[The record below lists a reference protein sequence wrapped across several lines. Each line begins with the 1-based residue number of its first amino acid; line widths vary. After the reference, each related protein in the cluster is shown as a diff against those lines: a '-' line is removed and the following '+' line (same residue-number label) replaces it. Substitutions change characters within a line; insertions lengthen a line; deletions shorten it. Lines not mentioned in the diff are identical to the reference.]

1 MAALIL
7 AAGLGSRLRPITDSI
22 PKAMVHYDGREIIYH
37 QLTNLLDH
45 EFKKI
50 IVVSGYKSEILR
62 SFLEKEFNTER
73 ITIVE
78 NEQYDTS
85 NSAFSF
91 FEAHKELVSNSYIH
105 LNCDILFSKSLLKRI
120 IDSRY
125 ENILAAR
132 SDMKL
137 GDRME
142 NIILKKNRI
151 VNMCLKNSSESS
163 HKGFGLAK
171 ISKKAVEENIKQYL
185 RLNDETKR
193 VENYYGLIRMSL
205 GNVNYYIEESAKYE
219 LAEINTHNDLESCK
233 FVKEC

>member
-1 MAALIL
+1 MDALIL

-205 GNVNYYIEESAKYE
+205 GNVNYYIEESAKHE

>member
-1 MAALIL
+1 MDALIL

>member
-1 MAALIL
+1 MDALIL

-62 SFLEKEFNTER
+62 SFLEKEFNTDR

>member
-1 MAALIL
+1 LDALIL

-22 PKAMVHYDGREIIYH
+22 PKAMVQYDGREIIYH

-185 RLNDETKR
+185 RLNDEIKR

>member
-1 MAALIL
+1 MDALIL

-22 PKAMVHYDGREIIYH
+22 PKAMVQYDGREIIYH

-185 RLNDETKR
+185 RLNDEIKR

>member
-1 MAALIL
+1 MDALIL

-22 PKAMVHYDGREIIYH
+22 PKAMVQYDGREIIYH

>member
-1 MAALIL
+1 LDALIL

-22 PKAMVHYDGREIIYH
+22 PKAMVQYDGREIIYH

-50 IVVSGYKSEILR
+50 IVVSGYKSEIL
-62 SFLEKEFNTER
+62 SSYLEKEFNTER

-78 NEQYDTS
+78 NKEYDTS

-91 FEAHKELVSNSYIH
+91 VKAHKELVSNSYIH

-120 IDSRY
+120 IDSSY

-132 SDMKL
+132 SDMQL
-137 GDRME
+137 GDKME

-205 GNVNYYIEESAKYE
+205 GNVNYYIEESAKHE

>member
-1 MAALIL
+1 MDALIL

-91 FEAHKELVSNSYIH
+91 FEAHKELVSTSYIH